1 MFGYSTSD
9 MTKLTAAVSTIAELL
24 SRVELIL
31 RRQES
36 FAYLNKLLTSL
47 EFTNELRCS
56 YGHLTNNFHPL
67 QQSESVSHK
76 STPVKTFTSECI
88 YQNSTVRALL

>member
-24 SRVELIL
+24 SRIELIL

-36 FAYLNKLLTSL
+36 FAYLNKLLISL
-47 EFTNELRCS
+47 EFTNEMRCS
-56 YGHLTNNFHPL
+56 YGHL
-67 QQSESVSHK
+67 
-76 STPVKTFTSECI
+76 
-88 YQNSTVRALL
+88 

>member
-1 MFGYSTSD
+1 MFGYSKSD

-47 EFTNELRCS
+47 EFTNEMRCS
-56 YGHLTNNFHPL
+56 YGHL
-67 QQSESVSHK
+67 
-76 STPVKTFTSECI
+76 
-88 YQNSTVRALL
+88 